1 MATYWYYRS
10 ATSDPLTLPG
20 GTGWIRPEVTHP
32 NTPAADFD
40 KLAAAADYEINFQMV
55 DASYRA
61 ILFRDSSY
69 SVNYLVGLR
78 YAHLD
83 QQFRGAFTVLG
94 ERTVDTN
101 IQFNGI
107 GARVGLDGEQ
117 LVGRG
122 FLVYGQAF
130 GNLLAGR
137 FSADFQQEFNLAG
150 VEATAGIEDNRV
162 VPQVEL
168 ELGLGRTRAASY
180 GFGRVTTWER
190 GSTSQPHPPGSTQS
204 RQTTL
209 RKSTNHCSSTVCRYA
224 WNTGS
229 KATCVNP
236 FRRNEYVWGPLTNW
250 RFAAAIHFACRS
262 VDATS
267 QATAHVS
274 PQQPVNGCRY

>member
-168 ELGLGRTRAASY
+168 ELGLGWQDSCGKLRVRAGYYLGAWFNIATTPTWIDAVQANNVTEVNESLLFD
-180 GFGRVTTWER
+180 GMSIRV
-190 GSTSQPHPPGSTQS
+190 
-204 RQTTL
+204 
-209 RKSTNHCSSTVCRYA
+209 
-224 WNTGS
+224 
-229 KATCVNP
+229 
-236 FRRNEYVWGPLTNW
+236 EY
-250 RFAAAIHFACRS
+250 RF
-262 VDATS
+262 
-267 QATAHVS
+267 
-274 PQQPVNGCRY
+274 